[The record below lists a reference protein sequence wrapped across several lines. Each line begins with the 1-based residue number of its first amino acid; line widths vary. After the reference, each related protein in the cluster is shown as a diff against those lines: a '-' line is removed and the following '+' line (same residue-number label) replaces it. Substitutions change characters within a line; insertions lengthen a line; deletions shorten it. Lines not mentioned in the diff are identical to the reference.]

1 MATGQ
6 THGGKGSA
14 ARPTDKKKYEDNY
27 DAIFGKKKKA
37 EILSADDH
45 AVILRNRMRTPD
57 GTMLESKHR
66 HDYVTHMDANGKEY
80 MLDGGLDY
88 VRCSAHGDEEMFTL
102 MSDDSHEVIR
112 EVVTWGTYGREGDQ
126 PITHVKIADM
136 DDDHLQACID
146 GTKGYPR
153 PAIRKVMQDELEYRN
168 EN

>member
-37 EILSADDH
+37 EIL
-45 AVILRNRMRTPD
+45 INKMRTPD

-126 PITHVKIADM
+126 LITHVKIADM

-146 GTKGYPR
+146 GTRGYPR
-153 PAIRKVMQDELEYRN
+153 PAMYKVMQDELEYRN

>member
-37 EILSADDH
+37 EIL
-45 AVILRNRMRTPD
+45 INKMRTPD

-88 VRCSAHGDEEMFTL
+88 VRCSAHGDEEMYTL
-102 MSDDSHEVIR
+102 MSDDDHGLIR
-112 EVVTWGTYGREGDQ
+112 VVLTWGTYGREGDQ
-126 PITHVKIADM
+126 LITHVLIADM
-136 DDDHLQACID
+136 ETEHLQACID
-146 GTKGYPR
+146 GMRGYPR
-153 PAIRKVMQDELEYRN
+153 PAMYKVMQDELEYRN

>member
-1 MATGQ
+1 MSSGQ

-14 ARPTDKKKYEDNY
+14 TRPTDKKKYEDNY

-102 MSDDSHEVIR
+102 MSDADHELIR
-112 EVVTWGTYGREGDQ
+112 LIVTWGTYGREGDQ
-126 PITHVKIADM
+126 LITHVLIADM
-136 DDDHLQACID
+136 DDDHLQACLD
-146 GTKGYPR
+146 TQKATMR
-153 PAIRKVMQDELEYRN
+153 PALYKVMQDELEYRN

>member
-1 MATGQ
+1 M
-6 THGGKGSA
+6 
-14 ARPTDKKKYEDNY
+14 
-27 DAIFGKKKKA
+27 A
-37 EILSADDH
+37 EILCN
-45 AVILRNRMRTPD
+45 IMRTPD
-57 GTMLESKHR
+57 GTILESKHR

-126 PITHVKIADM
+126 LITHVKIADM

-146 GTKGYPR
+146 GTRGYPR
-153 PAIRKVMQDELEYRN
+153 PAMYKVMQDELEYRN

>member
-27 DAIFGKKKKA
+27 DAIFGKKKKG
-37 EILSADDH
+37 EIL
-45 AVILRNRMRTPD
+45 INKMRTPD

-126 PITHVKIADM
+126 LITHVLIADM
-136 DDDHLQACID
+136 ETEHLQACID
-146 GTKGYPR
+146 GMRGYPR
-153 PAIRKVMQDELEYRN
+153 PAMYKVMQDELEYRN
-168 EN
+168 ES